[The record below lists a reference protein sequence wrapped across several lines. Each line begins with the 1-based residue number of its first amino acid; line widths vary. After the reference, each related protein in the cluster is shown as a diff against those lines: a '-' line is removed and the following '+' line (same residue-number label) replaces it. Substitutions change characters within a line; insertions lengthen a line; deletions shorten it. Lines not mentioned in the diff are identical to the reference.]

1 MITIK
6 PTSITYIS
14 KCYRI
19 WSSYDC
25 LRGFLSFKT
34 LDLIILHFY
43 PLQIIHIFYLA
54 HHRYWCN
61 HVTFRLLT
69 IPRGEIDMVP
79 DVTQLRLLALF
90 YSCIRK
96 SANACIWF
104 LQLFKMHILH
114 AIIFSYSTLNAFDL
128 IEHVTH
134 M

>member
-6 PTSITYIS
+6 TDFYYIYFKMLS
-14 KCYRI
+14 NLVKLWLFTWFFI
-19 WSSYDC
+19 VQNV
-25 LRGFLSFKT
+25 GFDNFT
-34 LDLIILHFY
+34 IY

-114 AIIFSYSTLNAFDL
+114 AIIFSYSTLNAFDF